1 MVQLLQERDGDDDG
15 VELPLQEHGGGDDDD
30 VVQLLQERDG
40 DDASLF
46 CRDDD
51 HDDAVLKLYLC
62 RRMSLLLRG

>member
-1 MVQLLQERDGDDDG
+1 VQLLQERDDDD
-15 VELPLQEHGGGDDDD
+15 
-30 VVQLLQERDG
+30 R

-62 RRMSLLLRG
+62 R